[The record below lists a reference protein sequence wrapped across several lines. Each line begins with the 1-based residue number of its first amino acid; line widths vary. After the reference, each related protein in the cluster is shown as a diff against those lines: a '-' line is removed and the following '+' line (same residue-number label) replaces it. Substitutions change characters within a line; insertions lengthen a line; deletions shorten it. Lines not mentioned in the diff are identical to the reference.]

1 MHHFFVKPEQ
11 IGKQMIEI
19 TGGDVEH
26 ICNVLRMRVGE
37 QLCIYDGAYREYVC
51 HIASFGAGRV
61 YAEIEQ
67 VCEQKSEL
75 SSRLILFQG
84 LPKADKMDL
93 IVQKAVELGAFEIV
107 PVRMKRCVVKWN
119 GQKEAAKVSRW
130 NAIAE
135 SAAKQSGRAVIPEV
149 RNIIDFS
156 DALSLAQSLDAAF
169 LPYERYGDVR
179 QSKEQ
184 IQRLRPG
191 QSIGVFIGPEGGMDE
206 PEVELAG
213 QYGVC
218 PISLGRRILRTET
231 AGLCALSILMFHLE
245 Q

>member
-93 IVQKAVELGAFEIV
+93 IVQKAVEL
-107 PVRMKRCVVKWN
+107 C
-119 GQKEAAKVSRW
+119 
-130 NAIAE
+130 
-135 SAAKQSGRAVIPEV
+135 
-149 RNIIDFS
+149 
-156 DALSLAQSLDAAF
+156 
-169 LPYERYGDVR
+169 RYG
-179 QSKEQ
+179 
-184 IQRLRPG
+184 
-191 QSIGVFIGPEGGMDE
+191 
-206 PEVELAG
+206 
-213 QYGVC
+213 
-218 PISLGRRILRTET
+218 
-231 AGLCALSILMFHLE
+231 
-245 Q
+245 